1 MSLEPIFA
9 GIVGRG
15 GDAVKGNARAAVE
28 AAALLDPP
36 LYNPRS

>member
-1 MSLEPIFA
+1 MSREPIFA

-15 GDAVKGNARAAVE
+15 AVVVKGDAGAAVGT
-28 AAALLDPP
+28 ATLLEPP